1 MAKKQFQ
8 IAADDKFA
16 RAIAVTQ
23 KDGTVITFVFQ
34 PYVTGM
40 YCVAE
45 SKGMRDQFGVPYERI
60 GKMAK
65 HIVAQAQKDGEKVDV
80 RYCEYGQFLSE
91 EDIKFINE

>member
-1 MAKKQFQ
+1 MAKKKFQ

-16 RAIAVTQ
+16 RAITVTQ

-40 YCVAE
+40 YCVVE
-45 SKGMRDQFGVPYERI
+45 SEGMRDQLGVPHKDV

-65 HIVAQAQKDGEKVDV
+65 HIVAQAQKNGENADV
-80 RYCEYGQFLSE
+80 RYREYGQFLSE